1 MRGQTNSMII
11 EAHVSHF
18 WNPYTETKAI
28 TRWNSRLSAL
38 KPGDKLRLS
47 PYTKV
52 TEGETYTL
60 VDLIFGTGARISVN
74 IEDDKK
80 DALLAEAGDG
90 GVLDV
95 TIESTSISESPEL
108 IAGMT
113 CRTFNFGMTVH
124 I

>member
-1 MRGQTNSMII
+1 MMI

-47 PYTKV
+47 PYTKIIG
-52 TEGETYTL
+52 GEACTL

-74 IEDDKK
+74 IGDDEKE
-80 DALLAEAGDG
+80 ALLAEAGDG
-90 GVLDV
+90 GVLNV
-95 TIESTSISESPEL
+95 TIESKSISDSTEL
-108 IAGMT
+108 IADMT
-113 CRTFNFGMTVH
+113 CRTFRFCMTVH